1 MVVEDIAFLRQL
13 GLRAVV
19 APGSAQAVL
28 RNGVI
33 NMIEVKSSGSGYD
46 DTIELKIYE
55 YDNNYYQW
63 NEHAVSSRAIIEP
76 IFDSIGGISAINIID
91 GGHDYFPEAVPLK
104 IEVDYNGS
112 SGGSGFIAGPIHT
125 YNGVVS
131 EIVTLDAG
139 TGYFA
144 DPTVTVE
151 GGGHDYAEGEPVH
164 IRVIAD
170 VGSGVDRVE
179 LRANGELQ
187 PSRPPDDN
195 SSQGYVE
202 IVANDPYYDLFWVPD
217 RDPSVGLGS
226 VDGLGTWTFEV
237 AIIDTKKEM
246 NKYPSPL
253 RSELLIRKPPEV
265 EILTP
270 EEDAQFIFDPKRLY
284 NFSCRS

>member
-19 APGSAQAVL
+19 APGSPAQAVL

-33 NMIEVKSSGSGYD
+33 NMIEVKSPGSGYD

-91 GGHDYFPEAVPLK
+91 SGHDYFPEAVPLK

-112 SGGSGFIAGPIHT
+112 NGGSGFIAGPIHT
-125 YNGVVS
+125 YNGAVS
-131 EIVTLDAG
+131 EIVTLDTG

-170 VGSGVDRVE
+170 VGRFDRSRIKRQMGNYNRLDHRMIILAKGMLKL
-179 LRANGELQ
+179 LR
-187 PSRPPDDN
+187 
-195 SSQGYVE
+195 
-202 IVANDPYYDLFWVPD
+202 
-217 RDPSVGLGS
+217 
-226 VDGLGTWTFEV
+226 T
-237 AIIDTKKEM
+237 
-246 NKYPSPL
+246 
-253 RSELLIRKPPEV
+253 
-265 EILTP
+265 ILTT
-270 EEDAQFIFDPKRLY
+270 IFSGFQIETQALAWVLLTV
-284 NFSCRS
+284 